1 MPQQTSAGAQ
11 LKTWL
16 LIHSGPLAGT
26 RFPISEG
33 TTRVGR
39 GPDNDVV
46 ISGTMVSLNHLE
58 IYKDGTLVRLRD
70 LGSTNGTL
78 LNGERVGEAE
88 VSLPA
93 TLQLGNLGPEMGL
106 VLEEDPVS
114 ALDRTLEISADAVP
128 PARPA
133 SKVTTARVDC
143 ARTESAA
150 RHSRSCGIWSRR
162 RYIAVT
168 GGCASSAMFSRPRWC
183 W

>member
-58 IYKDGTLVRLRD
+58 IYKDSTLVRLRD

-133 SKVTTARVDC
+133 SKVTTAH
-143 ARTESAA
+143 EGLLSAA
-150 RHSRSCGIWSRR
+150 VMRARR
-162 RYIAVT
+162 
-168 GGCASSAMFSRPRWC
+168 
-183 W
+183 